1 MKKYKYLIAI
11 KKIFIK
17 IKNFLLQYKLYKK
30 KILKFINIFWVEVKE
45 WIKALWPD
53 IFFYLF
59 ILTIPVYIGIIFVPK
74 IWELINNV
82 GLDNLYSIWNHL
94 NMEEASINYSL
105 NNNINYKIATR
116 VVSKT
121 SIDPEKST
129 TSKEELQF
137 IGVLGLTLG
146 ILWLF
151 LHFKT

>member
-1 MKKYKYLIAI
+1 
-11 KKIFIK
+11 
-17 IKNFLLQYKLYKK
+17 
-30 KILKFINIFWVEVKE
+30 
-45 WIKALWPD
+45 
-53 IFFYLF
+53 
-59 ILTIPVYIGIIFVPK
+59 
-74 IWELINNV
+74 
-82 GLDNLYSIWNHL
+82 
-94 NMEEASINYSL
+94 MEEASKNYSL